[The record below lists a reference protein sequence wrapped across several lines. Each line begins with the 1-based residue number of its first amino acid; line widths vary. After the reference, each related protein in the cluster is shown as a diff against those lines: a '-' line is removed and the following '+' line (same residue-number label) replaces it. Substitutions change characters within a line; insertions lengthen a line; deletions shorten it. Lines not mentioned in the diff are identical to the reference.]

1 MRPKPGGQRTLKVF
15 LVAHAPTS
23 VQRLEDL
30 AKLAFGFGEPV
41 KGLIVT
47 KPSGAAAQI
56 GVPEVSKMAYKL
68 DKEFLVFP
76 DLGDAIDLL
85 KPQKVY
91 TVSKDYGKRV
101 RELEG
106 GELVLLVVGATEP
119 GLSKLEASKGEAVYP
134 ETVEGEIGPIGAA
147 ALLLAG
153 LK

>member
-1 MRPKPGGQRTLKVF
+1 MKVF

-68 DKEFLVFP
+68 DKTFVVLP
-76 DLGDAIDLL
+76 DLDDAIELM
-85 KPQKVY
+85 KPDKVY
-91 TVSKDYGKRV
+91 TVSKDYGEQV
-101 RELEG
+101 TELEG
-106 GELVLLVVGATEP
+106 GDVVLLIVGASEP
-119 GLSKLEASKGEAVYP
+119 GLSKLEAQKGKAVYP
-134 ETVEGEIGPIGAA
+134 EGLEGDVGPIAAA
-147 ALLLAG
+147 ALLLKG

>member
-1 MRPKPGGQRTLKVF
+1 MKVF

-30 AKLAFGFGEPV
+30 AKLAFGFGELV

-56 GVPEVSKMAYKL
+56 AVPEVSKNAYKL
-68 DKEFLVFP
+68 NKVFLVLP
-76 DLGDAIDLL
+76 DLDDALEL
-85 KPQKVY
+85 FKPDKVY
-91 TVSKDYGKRV
+91 TVSRDFGKRV
-101 RELEG
+101 NSLER
-106 GELVLLVVGATEP
+106 GELVFLVVGASEP

-134 ETVEGEIGPIGAA
+134 EGVEGEIGPIGAA